1 LAEKEI
7 EEGIW
12 EGHSENY
19 LKVRFFSSRVKRG
32 EIVPV
37 ELQEVRKGLYLC
49 GEEVL

>member
-1 LAEKEI
+1 
-7 EEGIW
+7 
-12 EGHSENY
+12 
-19 LKVRFFSSRVKRG
+19 VKRG